1 MTYNSSINKWEPKT
15 IEQETPSYMRIIQNA
30 DNIVINTTVNSG
42 FNKFNLFQLALTN
55 HSVVFVGT
63 DISWV
68 NDFTLQ
74 INTTG

>member
-1 MTYNSSINKWEPKT
+1 
-15 IEQETPSYMRIIQNA
+15 MRIIQTA
-30 DNIVINTTVNSG
+30 DNIVINTTVDSG

-63 DISWV
+63 DISWI
-68 NDFTLQ
+68 NNFTLQ